1 LSDPAFDPF
10 QVFRTLTAHGVRF
23 VVIGGLGARLHGSPV
38 ITNDAD
44 ICYER
49 SDENLEL
56 LAAALRELG
65 ARLRGVDEDV
75 PFQLDARTLRAGD
88 HFTFTTSAG
97 SVDCLGTP
105 AGVDGFD
112 ELARSA
118 VTFDVDGFS
127 VLVASLEDLI
137 RIKRAAGQP
146 KDLIA
151 AEWLSALRDELER

>member
-1 LSDPAFDPF
+1 MSDRAFDPYD
-10 QVFRTLTAHGVRF
+10 VFRTLTSREVRF

-49 SDENLEL
+49 SDDNLDR
-56 LAAALRELG
+56 LATALGELG

-75 PFQLDARTLRAGD
+75 PFKLDARTLREGD

-105 AGVDGFD
+105 AGVEGFD

-137 RIKRAAGQP
+137 RMKRAAGRP

>member
-1 LSDPAFDPF
+1 M
-10 QVFRTLTAHGVRF
+10 T
-23 VVIGGLGARLHGSPV
+23 I
-38 ITNDAD
+38 
-44 ICYER
+44 
-49 SDENLEL
+49 
-56 LAAALRELG
+56 
-65 ARLRGVDEDV
+65 
-75 PFQLDARTLRAGD
+75 RAGD
-88 HFTFTTSAG
+88 HLTFTTSAG

-137 RIKRAAGQP
+137 RMRRAAGRP

-151 AEWLSALRDELER
+151 VEWLSALRDELER

>member
-1 LSDPAFDPF
+1 
-10 QVFRTLTAHGVRF
+10 
-23 VVIGGLGARLHGSPV
+23 
-38 ITNDAD
+38 
-44 ICYER
+44 
-49 SDENLEL
+49 
-56 LAAALRELG
+56 
-65 ARLRGVDEDV
+65 VDEDV

-127 VLVASLEDLI
+127 VLVASLGPDS
-137 RIKRAAGQP
+137 
-146 KDLIA
+146 D
-151 AEWLSALRDELER
+151 

>member
-1 LSDPAFDPF
+1 MSDRAFDPYE
-10 QVFRTLTAHGVRF
+10 VFRTLTAHEVRF

-38 ITNDAD
+38 ITSDTD

-49 SDENLEL
+49 SDDNLEL
-56 LAAALRELG
+56 LATALRELA

-75 PFQLDARTLRAGD
+75 PFQLDARTLQAGD

-137 RIKRAAGQP
+137 RMKRAAGRP

>member
-1 LSDPAFDPF
+1 MSDRAFDPYE
-10 QVFRTLTAHGVRF
+10 VFRTLTAHEVRF

-38 ITNDAD
+38 ITNDTD

-49 SDENLEL
+49 SDDNLER
-56 LAAALRELG
+56 LATALRELG
-65 ARLRGVDEDV
+65 ARLRGVEEDV
-75 PFQLDARTLRAGD
+75 PFQLDAKSIRAGD

-118 VTFDVDGFS
+118 VPFDVDGFS

-137 RIKRAAGQP
+137 RMKRAAGRP

-151 AEWLSALRDELER
+151 AEWLSAVRDELER

>member
-1 LSDPAFDPF
+1 VSDRAFDPYE
-10 QVFRTLTAHGVRF
+10 VFRTLTVHEVRF

-38 ITNDAD
+38 ITNDTD
-44 ICYER
+44 ICYEL
-49 SDENLEL
+49 SDDNLER
-56 LAAALRELG
+56 LATALRELG

-75 PFQLDARTLRAGD
+75 PFQLDARTLQAGD

-137 RIKRAAGQP
+137 RMKRAAGRP

>member
-1 LSDPAFDPF
+1 VSDRAFDPYE
-10 QVFRTLTAHGVRF
+10 VFRTLTAHEVRF

-38 ITNDAD
+38 ITNDTD
-44 ICYER
+44 ICHER
-49 SDENLEL
+49 SGDNLER
-56 LAAALRELG
+56 LATALRELG

-75 PFQLDARTLRAGD
+75 PFQLDAETIRTGD

-118 VTFDVDGFS
+118 VPFDVDGFS

-137 RIKRAAGQP
+137 RMKRAAGRP

-151 AEWLSALRDELER
+151 AEWLSAVRDELER